1 MRRKIVFFF
10 VKNRIKQGLW
20 VENKGVSL
28 HFRHKNRKTH
38 CSREQQAFPLKSELV
53 YLLIMPPPI
62 DARLRTCPR
71 WHDMGGWL

>member
-38 CSREQQAFPLKSELV
+38 CSHEQQAFPLKSELF
-53 YLLIMPPPI
+53 IF
-62 DARLRTCPR
+62 
-71 WHDMGGWL
+71 